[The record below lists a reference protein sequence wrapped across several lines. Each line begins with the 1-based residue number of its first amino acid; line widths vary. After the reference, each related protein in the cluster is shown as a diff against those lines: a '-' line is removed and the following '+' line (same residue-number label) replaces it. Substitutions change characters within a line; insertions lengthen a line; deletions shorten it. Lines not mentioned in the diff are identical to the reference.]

1 MANTTDSPFKFL
13 DAFVRE
19 DARFY
24 FGREEEVADL
34 YELTFDTRL
43 LVFFGASGTGKTSL
57 VQCGLANKFPT
68 TQWQELYIRRDEDIN
83 ASLLRSINSALEEAG
98 GEPAEEPI
106 EALRRLHL
114 QTYTPVYLT
123 FDQFEE
129 LFILHP
135 DEAEKAA
142 FFDFLRRFLDA
153 SLAAKAILVM
163 REEFIAYL
171 WDWEHRAPSLF
182 DHRYRIVH
190 LERDSIQRIIEKTLR
205 QLEKDGRLRAE
216 APERI
221 AEEVWE
227 KLSGGKSGASLTN
240 LQIFLD
246 RLYRKAA
253 DQNDGQPLLTPALAE
268 GMKDIDNLF
277 NEFLNEEL
285 EKLEEQLGPGRKG
298 VPIRLLAAFVS
309 DEQTKNVL
317 EQQSLEGLRKKYKLT
332 EAEMEL
338 CLDVFENKLRILK
351 SYVS

>member
-13 DAFVRE
+13 DAFMRE
-19 DARFY
+19 DARLY

-57 VQCGLANKFPT
+57 VQCGLANRFPAT
-68 TQWQELYIRRDEDIN
+68 KWQELYIRRDENIN
-83 ASLLRSINSALEEAG
+83 TSLLQSINGALEEVG
-98 GEPAEEPI
+98 GEPAEEPV

-114 QTYTPVYLT
+114 QTYMPVYLT

-135 DEAEKAA
+135 DEEEKVA
-142 FFDFLRRFLDA
+142 FFDFLRRFLNA

-190 LERDSIQRIIEKTLR
+190 LERESIQGIIEKTLHK
-205 QLEKDGRLRAE
+205 LEEEGRLKAE
-216 APERI
+216 APARI
-221 AEEVWE
+221 AEKVWE
-227 KLSGGKSGASLTN
+227 KLSVGKSGASLTN

-246 RLYRKAA
+246 RLYREAA
-253 DQNDGQPLLTPALAE
+253 DSDGSQPLLTPLLVE
-268 GMKDIDNLF
+268 SMKNIDDLF
-277 NEFLNEEL
+277 DDFLEEEL
-285 EKLEEQLGPGRKG
+285 GKLEEQLGPGREG

-317 EQQSLEGLRKKYKLT
+317 ERENLKQLQEKYKLT
-332 EAEMEL
+332 EEEMEL
-338 CLDVFENKLRILK
+338 CLEAFENKLRILK
-351 SYVS
+351 SYES